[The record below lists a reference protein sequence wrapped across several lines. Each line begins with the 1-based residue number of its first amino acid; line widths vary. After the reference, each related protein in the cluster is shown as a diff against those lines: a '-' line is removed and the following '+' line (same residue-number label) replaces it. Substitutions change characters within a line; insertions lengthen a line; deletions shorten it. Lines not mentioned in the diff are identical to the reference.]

1 MLASKYAQVR
11 GVPLPWFGAIFYLV
25 VLGLWLVIYAVP
37 SRRTRLGLLDGLL
50 WLVIAGL
57 TFSAGLM
64 YLQFAVL
71 HAFCPLCT
79 TSALL
84 VTALLFTLFRV
95 RRRIIE
101 DNAGASP
108 GGAAQLALFAVVP
121 LGVFAVSLLAADQ
134 SPNRLLLADL
144 SAAHRLG
151 PADAPVQLV
160 VFSDFQCGF
169 CRELAPTL
177 RHLQE
182 EFPGKVAVV
191 FRHFPLAG
199 HPRAFPAAIAAEC
212 AGEQG
217 AFWPF
222 HDQLFA
228 ENENLDEASFLAVAS
243 SLGLDQ
249 ARFAACLRSERARQ
263 QVEANMREGM
273 QLGLEGT
280 PTVFLNGR
288 KVEGPL
294 SHDRLA
300 QRIKE
305 ALAPR

>member
-11 GVPLPWFGAIFYLV
+11 GVPLPWLGVIFYLV

-50 WLVIAGL
+50 WLVIVGL

-71 HAFCPLCT
+71 RAFCPLCT

-95 RRRIIE
+95 RRRIAE
-101 DNAGASP
+101 GNAGASP

-121 LGVFAVSLLAADQ
+121 LGVFAMSLLAADQ

-169 CRELAPTL
+169 CRELAPIL
-177 RHLQE
+177 RRLQE

-191 FRHFPLAG
+191 FCHFPLAG

-228 ENENLDEASFLAVAS
+228 ANGNLDEASFLAVAAA
-243 SLGLDQ
+243 LGLDQ
-249 ARFAACLRSERARQ
+249 ARFAACLHSERPRQ

-288 KVEGPL
+288 RVEGPL
-294 SHDRLA
+294 SHDDLVR
-300 QRIKE
+300 RIKE